1 MATPCPFCEKKGLP
15 ILPVRYGIAGTKT
28 FGSYR
33 VDKAPPDATQLLGP
47 AEVPLSVPETVYT
60 GRILRAG
67 FLYVFYETYQ
77 SWEAYAVD
85 SAGCLSILPIAEDT
99 PPGGE
104 RFHDDCKRDATKMA
118 NASVLTIQDP
128 GSAGKVWIGFSDAW
142 WTAAIRSKNAA
153 LSAKQRAK
161 FMRLVDVSAW
171 YNHGKPGAA
180 PPAHGFQIYQVDMIV
195 TEYAMSLTNEVSAL
209 RWSPF
214 PYLDIVSATALKAE
228 CDALAPAQG
237 LVLALQDP
245 AGIAQEIPA
254 YMSARWEAF
263 SDQWRRPVNVDA
275 NLAVLQA
282 AVERQAQSDL
292 YDTKVKDVR
301 DHHAGLV
308 LDALGPAGMATD
320 WYLRKRP
327 QAGEAHKVQLT
338 AAELDKARTDAW
350 GKYTK
355 VINQHQRDTFRQNYQ
370 AAAKQYESQFV
381 VPLAKTHVAWM
392 QSAGMISVFD
402 HHFDTD
408 DINTGV
414 GFTALFTACVLG
426 TGGYSACVQLY
437 DKWMQAGLSES
448 NLFWR
453 ALLFN
458 SPDLKSAAAEA
469 NEGSS
474 QAADAKKDDSAT
486 HLPNPGK
493 WSKVFSIYKSVMG
506 KLKLSGETSSKT
518 IKTIRQN
525 PYKAAD
531 TRSALA
537 ELNTEL
543 GHRMVKVL
551 RDRGTAA
558 EDLTVVLGMHAGMPV
573 RRVQVV
579 GTQRD
584 LYATVHSTLESIQPA
599 DSGLD
604 KADRAVLVDA
614 QMAILEAE
622 AKRAGVNL
630 DDKVRW
636 YTLLFD
642 ESKAADPDS
651 LSRLSSQTQG
661 GIAAT
666 RVLAMGMPEPQ
677 VVSSISVDSAM
688 GTTLRYA
695 KAPGVLASISLV
707 FSVLGWSNAQ
717 DSAKKA
723 LKDQQGR
730 LEAMYVNA
738 WTGLIAGTVDLV
750 SAGIK
755 STLLRRL
762 PLMGTLSKTLGGNFL
777 RYAKVGGAGAG
788 VVGAWILVGVD
799 LVNIYDAAVEDHEAG
814 MVALYFARLG
824 GETYLAFG
832 LTRALLVAIVSGS
845 EVESLGPP
853 AWIVTAV
860 LLLIS
865 VVIDLIKDPPTL
877 AWTNHCLWGPN
888 DKYKDDIFREQSDF
902 SNAMAGH

>member
-118 NASVLTIQDP
+118 NASVVTIQDP

-275 NLAVLQA
+275 NLTILKA
-282 AVERQAQSDL
+282 AVERQAESDL
-292 YDTKVKDVR
+292 YDTKVKAVR

-308 LDALGPAGMATD
+308 LNALGVAGMATD
-320 WYLRKRP
+320 WYLRRTP
-327 QAGEAHKVQLT
+327 QAGEAQKVQLT
-338 AAELDKARTDAW
+338 AAELDKASTDAW
-350 GKYTK
+350 GKYEK
-355 VINQHQRDTFRQNYQ
+355 LIKQDQRSAFQKNYQ
-370 AAAKQYESQFV
+370 AAAKQYDTQFLL
-381 VPLAKTHVAWM
+381 PLAKAHSAWM
-392 QSAGMISVFD
+392 TSAGMSSVFD
-402 HHFDTD
+402 HHFDAD

-437 DKWMQAGLSES
+437 DKWMRAGLSES

-458 SPDLKSAAAEA
+458 SPDLKSAAADA

-474 QAADAKKDDSAT
+474 QGADAKKDDSAM

-493 WSKVFSIYKSVMG
+493 WSKVFSIYKTVMG

-518 IKTIRQN
+518 IKTIGQN
-525 PYKAAD
+525 SYKAAD
-531 TRSALA
+531 TRTALA

-543 GHRMVKVL
+543 GHKMVAVL

-584 LYATVHSTLESIQPA
+584 LYAAVHRTLENIQPA
-599 DSGLD
+599 DGGLD

-642 ESKAADPDS
+642 ESKADPDA
-651 LSRLSSQTQG
+651 LSNLTSRTQG
-661 GIAAT
+661 NIAAT
-666 RVLAMGMPEPQ
+666 RVLAVGLPEPQ
-677 VVSSISVDSAM
+677 VVSSISADSAL

-717 DSAKKA
+717 DASRKA
-723 LKDQQGR
+723 LKDQEGR

-755 STLLRRL
+755 SALLRRL
-762 PLMGTLSKTLGGNFL
+762 PLMGVVAKTLGGDFL

-788 VVGAWILVGVD
+788 AVGAWILVGVD
-799 LVNIYDAAVEDHEAG
+799 AVNIYEATFQDG
-814 MVALYFARLG
+814 EYGVALLYTARFA
-824 GETYLAFG
+824 GEGYLAFG
-832 LTRALLVAIVSGS
+832 LTRVLIAALISGS

-860 LLLIS
+860 LLLLS
-865 VVIDLIKDPPTL
+865 VVIDLLKDPPTL
-877 AWTNHCLWGPN
+877 AWTNHCLWGPH
-888 DKYKDDIFREQSDF
+888 DQYKDDIFREQSDF
-902 SNAMAGH
+902 SNAMTGH